1 MGIFSFLCRKP
12 SYEVFGPQGGISTAI
27 TLPKGFNPETDKCPM
42 VILMHGF
49 IANKNMAPIKGLAKA
64 LAEEGIA
71 SIRFDFD
78 AHGKSEGQFIN
89 MTIANE
95 IEDARAVLN
104 YVKTLPYVTKIAF
117 AGHSQGG
124 VIAGMLA
131 GELEDSPLKP
141 CCLLQLAPA
150 AVLKDDALAGQCMNA
165 RYDASNPPA
174 YVNVFFHKLGRDFIL
189 AAQKLPIYETSCR
202 YSGKVCLIHGTKD
215 AIVPV
220 SYSEKYNQGYP
231 DSELHLLEGEGHFM
245 RSREVRELS
254 CRFLKEQLL

>member
-1 MGIFSFLCRKP
+1 M
-12 SYEVFGPQGGISTAI
+12 ETA
-27 TLPKGFNPETDKCPM
+27 
-42 VILMHGF
+42 
-49 IANKNMAPIKGLAKA
+49 
-64 LAEEGIA
+64 
-71 SIRFDFD
+71 FDYQL
-78 AHGKSEGQFIN
+78 K
-89 MTIANE
+89 
-95 IEDARAVLN
+95 
-104 YVKTLPYVTKIAF
+104 VKTIENIVNEYNQVNHGTYRFQGDETMGWAEVISDTTSFSGCLLSKIAF

-131 GELEDSPLKP
+131 GELEGSDDKP
-141 CCLLQLAPA
+141 VCLLQLAPA

-165 RYDASNPPA
+165 RYDAANPPA

-220 SYSEKYNQGYP
+220 SYSEKYDQGYP

-245 RSREVRELS
+245 RSKKVLALS